1 MSATRQFAFAVL
13 ISMAAIACNGN
24 NNRAANEATPGGTPG
39 AAGTSGTSM
48 ADRNFVEDMA
58 ADSQAEITLG
68 QLAQQKATTPEV
80 KEFGEVMVRD
90 HTKANEELKGIA
102 AKHNIELKADL
113 SDDHK
118 DLRERLA
125 KLSGSEFDREYMKA
139 MVDGHR
145 EVEKMLAA
153 RMSKGGATPDELSLA
168 AKVDQWAARTL
179 PDVRAHLKEAEQ
191 VYGELAKGE

>member
-139 MVDGHR
+139 MVDDH
-145 EVEKMLAA
+145 EEAVDNAKEKAEK
-153 RMSKGGATPDELSLA
+153 SDNPEIK
-168 AKVDQWAARTL
+168 QWASKTL
-179 PDVRAHLKEAEQ
+179 PTLEQHLERARQINNTLERRQ
-191 VYGELAKGE
+191 